1 MSNNK
6 PIEKPL
12 DLSEIDDTPTDIPAK
27 EKEERRLRTRI
38 WSALRALIFVCV
50 IVFIWN
56 GMQKTAAA
64 FVLIALVMGW
74 VNLFQLRSQEIEK
87 PYYRLWLNVIDGALS
102 FVVMAS
108 IFVRD
113 LMQSEQVEKL
123 LAVGCVFLLT
133 RLIAHTLFSLG
144 VLREGKQLPR
154 KRRWSKLANIS
165 ITITM
170 AVYLLNLEDYQQI
183 SMVASILLM
192 AASTVAYAYWYYR
205 DAAHRKPLSI
215 ASQLTMSRIVLT
227 PFFLWVFFYDND
239 LDYSNNSIVFK
250 VLSLVMVL
258 GFMLTDFLDGYL
270 ARKMGE
276 VSTLGKYL
284 DPFSDKISNMT
295 IFMCFIATG
304 YAPVWMVALI
314 YFRESSVETLRTLAA
329 SEGLIMPARRSGK
342 WKTALQGIGIVM
354 ILLGA
359 IDPVRALIP
368 GFDGI
373 WSMFP
378 QIVMG
383 VITAITIV
391 SGIDYFVSSK
401 HILKKFV

>member
-1 MSNNK
+1 MSEEVK
-6 PIEKPL
+6 Q
-12 DLSEIDDTPTDIPAK
+12 TDILNLPEK
-27 EKEERRLRTRI
+27 QKEEVRLRTRI
-38 WSALRALIFVCV
+38 WSVLRALVFVAV
-50 IVFIWN
+50 IVFIWQ
-56 GMQKTAAA
+56 GMAKTATA
-64 FVLIALVMGW
+64 FVVMAMIMGW
-74 VNLFQLRSQEIEK
+74 VNLYQLHSQEVEK
-87 PYYRLWLNVIDGALS
+87 PYYRLWLNFIDGMLS
-102 FVVMAS
+102 FVVMTS

-113 LMQSEQVEKL
+113 LMKEASAEKL
-123 LAVGCVFLLT
+123 LAVGCVLLLA

-154 KRRWSKLANIS
+154 KRRWSKLCNIS
-165 ITITM
+165 ITVTM

-183 SMVASILLM
+183 CMVTSMLLM
-192 AASTVAYAYWYYR
+192 GASTAAYAYWYYR
-205 DAAHRKPLSI
+205 DPAHRKPLSI

-239 LDYSNNSIVFK
+239 LDYSNNSLVFK
-250 VLSLVMVL
+250 VLSLLMVL
-258 GFMLTDFLDGYL
+258 GFMLTDFLDGKL
-270 ARKMGE
+270 ARAMGE

-304 YAPVWMVALI
+304 YAPVWMVAVI

-342 WKTALQGIGIVM
+342 WKTALQGMGIVA

-368 GFDGI
+368 GFNDI
-373 WSMFP
+373 WSYFP
-378 QIVMG
+378 TIVMG
-383 VITAITIV
+383 VITTV
-391 SGIDYFVSSK
+391 TVLSGVDYFVSSK

>member
-1 MSNNK
+1 MT
-6 PIEKPL
+6 EKPS
-12 DLSEIDDTPTDIPAK
+12 DVRFRS
-27 EKEERRLRTRI
+27 RV
-38 WSALRALIFVCV
+38 WSVLRALVFVCV
-50 IVFIWN
+50 TIFIWN
-56 GMQKTAAA
+56 GMAKTACA
-64 FVLIALVMGW
+64 FVAIALIMGW
-74 VNLFQLRSQEIEK
+74 VNLYQLRSQEIEK
-87 PYYRLWLNVIDGALS
+87 PYYRLWLNVIDGFLS
-102 FVVMAS
+102 FVVMTS

-113 LMQSEQVEKL
+113 LLQNDQAEKL
-123 LAVGCVFLLT
+123 LGVGCAVLLA

-144 VLREGKQLPR
+144 VLREGKSLPR
-154 KRRWSKLANIS
+154 KRRWSKFANIS

-170 AVYLLNLEDYQQI
+170 GVYLLNLEDYQQI
-183 SMVASILLM
+183 SMVTSILLIL
-192 AASTVAYAYWYYR
+192 ASTVAYAYWYYR
-205 DAAHRKPLSI
+205 DPAHRKPLSI

-250 VLSLVMVL
+250 GLALIMVL

-342 WKTALQGIGIVM
+342 WKTALQGIGIVA

-368 GFDGI
+368 GFESI
-373 WSMFP
+373 WHVFP
-378 QIVMG
+378 MSVMG
-383 VITAITIV
+383 VITAITII
-391 SGIDYFVSSK
+391 SGIDYFVASK

>member
-1 MSNNK
+1 MT
-6 PIEKPL
+6 EKTS
-12 DLSEIDDTPTDIPAK
+12 DVRFRS
-27 EKEERRLRTRI
+27 RI
-38 WSALRALIFVCV
+38 WSVLRAIVFICV
-50 IVFIWN
+50 IIFIWN
-56 GMQKTAAA
+56 GMSKTACA
-64 FVLIALVMGW
+64 FVGIALVMGW
-74 VNLFQLRSQEIEK
+74 VNLYQLRSQEIEK
-87 PYYRLWLNVIDGALS
+87 PYYRLWLNVIDGFLS
-102 FVVMAS
+102 FAVMTS
-108 IFVRD
+108 IFIRD
-113 LMQSEQVEKL
+113 LMQNEQTEKL
-123 LAVGCVFLLT
+123 LAIGCVFLLA
-133 RLIAHTLFSLG
+133 RLIAHSLFSLG
-144 VLREGKQLPR
+144 VLREGKSLPR
-154 KRRWSKLANIS
+154 KRRWSKLANIA

-170 AVYLLNLEDYQQI
+170 GVYLLNLEDYQQI
-183 SMVASILLM
+183 CMVTSILLIF
-192 AASTVAYAYWYYR
+192 ASTVAYAYWYYR
-205 DAAHRKPLSI
+205 DPAHRKPLSI

-239 LDYSNNSIVFK
+239 LDYSNNSLVFK
-250 VLSLVMVL
+250 SLSLVMVL

-342 WKTALQGIGIVM
+342 WKTALQGIGIVA

-359 IDPVRALIP
+359 IDPIRMLVP
-368 GFDGI
+368 GLNDIWGI
-373 WSMFP
+373 FP
-378 QIVMG
+378 VIVMG
-383 VITAITIV
+383 VITAITII
-391 SGIDYFVSSK
+391 SGIDYFYSSK

>member
-1 MSNNK
+1 MTENTS
-6 PIEKPL
+6 
-12 DLSEIDDTPTDIPAK
+12 DVRFRS
-27 EKEERRLRTRI
+27 RV
-38 WSALRALIFVCV
+38 WSVLRAIVFVCV
-50 IVFIWN
+50 IFFIWN
-56 GMQKTAAA
+56 GMAKTACA
-64 FVLIALVMGW
+64 FVAIALIMGW
-74 VNLFQLRSQEIEK
+74 VNLYQLRSQEIEK
-87 PYYRLWLNVIDGALS
+87 PYYRLWLNVIDGLLS
-102 FVVMAS
+102 FVVMTS

-113 LMQSEQVEKL
+113 LLQNEQVEKL
-123 LAVGCVFLLT
+123 LAVGCVFLLA

-144 VLREGKQLPR
+144 VLREGKSLPR

-170 AVYLLNLEDYQQI
+170 GVYLLNLEDYQQI
-183 SMVASILLM
+183 SMVTSILLIL
-192 AASTVAYAYWYYR
+192 ASTAAYAYWYYR
-205 DAAHRKPLSI
+205 DPAHRKPLSL

-250 VLSLVMVL
+250 SLALIMVL
-258 GFMLTDFLDGYL
+258 GFMLTDFLDGKL

-342 WKTALQGIGIVM
+342 WKTALQGIGIVA

-359 IDPVRALIP
+359 IDPVRCLIP
-368 GFDGI
+368 GFDSI
-373 WSMFP
+373 WDVFP
-378 QIVMG
+378 KTVMG
-383 VITAITIV
+383 VITAITII
-391 SGIDYFVSSK
+391 SGVDYFVASK

>member
-1 MSNNK
+1 MS
-6 PIEKPL
+6 EKP
-12 DLSEIDDTPTDIPAK
+12 SEV
-27 EKEERRLRTRI
+27 RLRTRI
-38 WSALRALIFVCV
+38 WSVLRALVFVCV
-50 IVFIWN
+50 IFFIWN
-56 GMQKTAAA
+56 GMAKTAAA
-64 FVLIALVMGW
+64 FVLVALVMGW
-74 VNLFQLRSQEIEK
+74 VNLYQLRSQEIEK
-87 PYYRLWLNVIDGALS
+87 PYYRLWLNVVDGLLS
-102 FVVMAS
+102 FAVMMS
-108 IFVRD
+108 IFIRD
-113 LMQSEQVEKL
+113 LYHSESAEKI
-123 LAVGCVFLLT
+123 LAVGCAILLA

-144 VLREGKQLPR
+144 VLREGKKLPQ
-154 KRRWSKLANIS
+154 KRRWSKLA
-165 ITITM
+165 TIATTVTM
-170 AVYLLNLEDYQQI
+170 GVYLLDLEDYQQI
-183 SMVASILLM
+183 CMVATILLIL
-192 AASTVAYAYWYYR
+192 ASTVAYAYWYYR
-205 DAAHRKPLSI
+205 DPAHRKPLSI

-250 VLSLVMVL
+250 VLSLIMVL
-258 GFMLTDFLDGYL
+258 GFMLTDFLDGKL
-270 ARKMGE
+270 ARAMGE

-329 SEGLIMPARRSGK
+329 SEGLIMPARKSGK

-368 GFDGI
+368 GFESI
-373 WSMFP
+373 WNVFP
-378 QIVMG
+378 QAVMG
-383 VITAITIV
+383 VITGITII

>member
-1 MSNNK
+1 MTEQK
-6 PIEKPL
+6 
-12 DLSEIDDTPTDIPAK
+12 T
-27 EKEERRLRTRI
+27 EENVSDVRLRSRI
-38 WSALRALIFVCV
+38 WSALRVAVFICV
-50 IVFIWN
+50 TAFIWN
-56 GMQKTAAA
+56 DMPKTAAG
-64 FVLIALVMGW
+64 FVVIALAMGW
-74 VNLFQLRSQEIEK
+74 VNLYQLRSEEVEK

-108 IFVRD
+108 IFVHD
-113 LMQSEQVEKL
+113 LLKEESAEKL
-123 LAVGCVFLLT
+123 LAVGCVLLLA

-154 KRRWSKLANIS
+154 KRRWSKLCNIS

-170 AVYLLNLEDYQQI
+170 AVYLLKLEDYQQI
-183 SMVASILLM
+183 CMVTSMLLM
-192 AASTVAYAYWYYR
+192 GASTAAYAYWYYR
-205 DAAHRKPLSI
+205 DPAHRKPLSI

-239 LDYSNNSIVFK
+239 LDYSNNSLVFK
-250 VLSLVMVL
+250 VTSLVMVL
-258 GFMLTDFLDGYL
+258 GFMLTDFLDGKL
-270 ARKMGE
+270 ARAMGE

-304 YAPVWMVALI
+304 YAPVWMVAVI

-342 WKTALQGIGIVM
+342 WKTALQGMGIVG
-354 ILLGA
+354 ILAGA
-359 IDPVRALIP
+359 IDPIRHFIP
-368 GFDGI
+368 GFDAI
-373 WSMFP
+373 WPYFP
-378 QIVMG
+378 QTIMG
-383 VITAITIV
+383 IITLVTV
-391 SGIDYFVSSK
+391 LSGIDYFVASK